1 MRDRID
7 RHQMK
12 GGGGG
17 GGKVYKSRLN
27 KRLLLR
33 LLLQIIGVL

>member
-12 GGGGG
+12 GGG
-17 GGKVYKSRLN
+17 KVYKNRLN